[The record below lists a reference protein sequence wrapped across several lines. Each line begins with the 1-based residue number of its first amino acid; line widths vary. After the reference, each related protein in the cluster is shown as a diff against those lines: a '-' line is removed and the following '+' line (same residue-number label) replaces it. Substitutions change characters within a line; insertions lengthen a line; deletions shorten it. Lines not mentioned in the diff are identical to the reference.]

1 MGGSCHSPAHK
12 YSGSSLSIP
21 SIHSLYP
28 SRPCSPP
35 LGGPP
40 GLLSCHASPVSP
52 SSTLTTQGL
61 LATFLHGWIQDPAL
75 SGCWTDGTLS
85 LSLSA
90 WHGASSEPPE
100 ESRKGGWGQRTGATI
115 FQGPPGSVI
124 SSAFRSCIKTLQ
136 EPALSIPTPGAPSP
150 PRIYSVLQA
159 HRRGKY
165 PLEPERPKGSLC
177 VYFHLGWLRSGH
189 HRPESGVG
197 KFRETP
203 GGDACVSAPQAPL
216 YLSVTCSSLWRG

>member
-1 MGGSCHSPAHK
+1 MPALCPRH
-12 YSGSSLSIP
+12 L
-21 SIHSLYP
+21 HSLHRVSLLHSSMAG
-28 SRPCSPP
+28 SRILHSVAA
-35 LGGPP
+35 
-40 GLLSCHASPVSP
+40 GLMA
-52 SSTLTTQGL
+52 
-61 LATFLHGWIQDPAL
+61 
-75 SGCWTDGTLS
+75 LS

-124 SSAFRSCIKTLQ
+124 SSAIRSCIKTLQ

>member
-1 MGGSCHSPAHK
+1 MAPAGCSRRKRNSSKTPMGGSCHSPAHK

-85 LSLSA
+85 LSLCLA
-90 WHGASSEPPE
+90 WC
-100 ESRKGGWGQRTGATI
+100 Q
-115 FQGPPGSVI
+115 
-124 SSAFRSCIKTLQ
+124 
-136 EPALSIPTPGAPSP
+136 
-150 PRIYSVLQA
+150 
-159 HRRGKY
+159 
-165 PLEPERPKGSLC
+165 
-177 VYFHLGWLRSGH
+177 LRA
-189 HRPESGVG
+189 
-197 KFRETP
+197 P
-203 GGDACVSAPQAPL
+203 GGIQKRRMGAENRSNDIPGPSRLRHLICLSLLHKDTPRTCPQYTHPRRPF
-216 YLSVTCSSLWRG
+216 ST

>member
-1 MGGSCHSPAHK
+1 MAPAGCSRRKRNSSKTPMGGSCHSPAHK

-85 LSLSA
+85 LSLPGMVPAQS
-90 WHGASSEPPE
+90 PRRNPE
-100 ESRKGGWGQRTGATI
+100 KEDGGREQEQRYSRA
-115 FQGPPGSVI
+115 
-124 SSAFRSCIKTLQ
+124 LQ
-136 EPALSIPTPGAPSP
+136 APS
-150 PRIYSVLQA
+150 S
-159 HRRGKY
+159 
-165 PLEPERPKGSLC
+165 
-177 VYFHLGWLRSGH
+177 HL
-189 HRPESGVG
+189 P
-197 KFRETP
+197 F
-203 GGDACVSAPQAPL
+203 APA
-216 YLSVTCSSLWRG
+216 